1 MRVLFVEDSRA
12 MIVDLV
18 DAIQR
23 DEPEWELDFAHD
35 IPSAWEH
42 LCSHKY
48 DALIVDVMLPAWP
61 HVPARSEAIY
71 LVKWLRS
78 PDGKHGVAQPPR
90 GTVRPANTKAKVIF
104 LTSRTV
110 NGAVTELEQL
120 GLGGLP
126 VIGRLEMDEIEV
138 FKELKKILKPT
149 AG

>member
-23 DEPEWELDFAHD
+23 DEPAWELDFAYD
-35 IPSAWEH
+35 IPSAWGQ
-42 LCSHKY
+42 LCSHEY

-61 HVPARSEAIY
+61 HVPARSEGIY

-90 GTVRPANTKAKVIF
+90 GTVRPANTKAKVVF
-104 LTSRTV
+104 LTSRTA
-110 NGAVTELEQL
+110 NGVKMELDELE
-120 GLGGLP
+120 GLL
-126 VIGRLEMDEIEV
+126 VIGRLEMDEMEV
-138 FKELKKILKPT
+138 FKELKEIPKQP
-149 AG
+149 AGQ